1 MPVTNTTINVVEPGN
16 NKSKT
21 TMTPS
26 SVNNQYMILTQ
37 KNAGEILLLKNQY
50 ESNNNT
56 ITDVKGYMTKLFD
69 NVETLNDQIKAI
81 NGK

>member
-1 MPVTNTTINVVEPGN
+1 
-16 NKSKT
+16 
-21 TMTPS
+21 
-26 SVNNQYMILTQ
+26 MILTQ
-37 KNAGEILLLKNQY
+37 KNAGEILLLKDQY

>member
-1 MPVTNTTINVVEPGN
+1 
-16 NKSKT
+16 
-21 TMTPS
+21 MTPS